1 MMRNLQKQYESPGIS
16 DELVRRVE
24 RAAGTSWKNFGR
36 KITFYLPGMF
46 TLYGEKGR
54 YPAVSVTGSECE
66 LQCKHCRGKLLK
78 PMPPARTAEEL
89 LSLAKQWKRDG
100 IEGMLLSGGSTK
112 DGYVPLF
119 PLLPAVPK
127 LKEMG
132 FYVSA
137 HTGFATK
144 ELAEAISH
152 SQIDQVL
159 LDIVGDDKTAKNIL
173 NLDNGIVKV
182 KTALDALFSYNLNVI
197 PHIIIGLGGK
207 IIGERNALKI
217 LKDYPIEF
225 LSYVVL
231 MPAVSIGRD
240 VAPIPIEQA
249 VDIIV
254 SGREMFPNIV
264 QSLGCARPRGEY
276 RYELEKWALRAGINR
291 MALWSES
298 AIEEAENLGL
308 QIEKRYTCCSVQ
320 NSSPLEQDKSLM
332 SKI

>member
-1 MMRNLQKQYESPGIS
+1 MKNFRKRYGEPGIS
-16 DELVRRVE
+16 NELLHRIQ
-24 RAAGTSWKNFGR
+24 RAAETSWKKFGR

-54 YPAVSVTGSECE
+54 YPAISVTGSECE
-66 LQCKHCRGKLLK
+66 LQCKHCQGKLLK

-89 LSLAKQWKRDG
+89 LSLAKQWEQDG

-112 DGYVPLF
+112 EGYVPLF

-144 ELAEAISH
+144 ELAEALSH

-159 LDIVGDDKTAKNIL
+159 LDIVGDDETAKDIL
-173 NLDNGIVKV
+173 NLDDGIAKV
-182 KTALDALFSYNLNVI
+182 KNALDALFAEKLNVV

-207 IIGERNALKI
+207 IIGEKNALKI
-217 LKDYPIEF
+217 LQDYPIEF

-231 MPAVSIGRD
+231 MPAVSIGRHIE
-240 VAPIPIEQA
+240 PIPIEQA
-249 VDIIV
+249 LDIIV
-254 SGREMFPNIV
+254 SGREMFPNII

-291 MALWSES
+291 MALWSEI
-298 AIEEAENLGL
+298 AIEEANILGL
-308 QIEKRYTCCSVQ
+308 QIEKKYTCCSVMT
-320 NSSPLEQDKSLM
+320 PFR
-332 SKI
+332 